1 MSTPSQSLIAMLP
14 NNISA
19 TRSQMIITWRL
30 RNLST
35 QAPAGRPKTSQ
46 GNHVAAVSAAISNV
60 PAWRTLTPTRGI
72 TTEDTALPTWLV
84 DSPIQKSLKFLFPSV
99 PAIRRRRSPCGPST
113 SPVTV
118 VCCPAVT
125 IALQWSGVGS
135 NAESARLMPRTPRKT
150 SLGWAGFI
158 PGRLRARIV
167 FTSCG
172 WWRSVGAGYSGG
184 GVRMLFTSWGAV
196 GRSVAG
202 GYCGGVA
209 HCSPPAG
216 AVGRSVAGA
225 GYSGAAASRMV
236 FHLLEVARSGGS

>member
-1 MSTPSQSLIAMLP
+1 MSTPSQSPIAMLA

-19 TRSQMIITWRL
+19 TTSQMIITWRL

-99 PAIRRRRSPCGPST
+99 PAIRRRRSSRGPST

-125 IALQWSGVGS
+125 VPLQWSGVGS

-158 PGRLRARIV
+158 PGRLRRA
-167 FTSCG
+167 
-172 WWRSVGAGYSGG
+172 
-184 GVRMLFTSWGAV
+184 L
-196 GRSVAG
+196 
-202 GYCGGVA
+202 
-209 HCSPPAG
+209 CSPPAG
-216 AVGRSVAGA
+216 AVRWSVAGA
-225 GYSGAAASRMV
+225 GYSGAAASRML
-236 FHLLEVARSGGS
+236 FTSCGCGGSVGGGCGLLGGGCVAHVFTSLRWRGRWVVVRVTRE